1 MTSVLRAK
9 KHMGE
14 FLTFQRYPPHGLS
27 LKKCSNCTNNCITP
41 LTVPRSGKESLGAER
56 TWTSALPVP
65 RTSLRYLG
73 VMTNSPSAH
82 ELISENL

>member
-14 FLTFQRYPPHGLS
+14 LLTFQRFHHMV
-27 LKKCSNCTNNCITP
+27 
-41 LTVPRSGKESLGAER
+41 TVPRSGKESRGAER